1 MACKQFPVI
10 SVKGKP
16 FDCGWQHGSQARQQI
31 RNNMDLYFDIWQSLW
46 GAERLA
52 VLERCKGF
60 VHTIGEYDAD
70 ILEELEGIAK
80 GADISLEEVIALNT
94 RYELVWAPSVTPLSR
109 GDGCTSAVA
118 LPCITRDNR
127 TILGQNWDYKPRFE
141 GLSIMLEIEQES
153 KPNIV
158 IQTEA
163 GIIGFKG
170 MNSAGL
176 GVCVNALV
184 SNWDRFEHMT
194 PFFIM
199 LRGILNADSFSQA
212 LKAVLGTRS
221 CVSGNILLAHR
232 DGEAIDLEVTPEDV
246 SSLYAE
252 EGIITHSNH
261 FLALT
266 NREGLR
272 DTYKSAVPDTLFR
285 FRRARQIL
293 DLDKG
298 HIDVDSFQRV
308 FKDHFSYPNSICRH
322 VDSRDEGPKQTAT
335 LSSVIM
341 DLEERSF
348 YMTNGSP
355 CQNDY
360 YKLSSQSLLRD

>member
-1 MACKQFPVI
+1 MALKQFPVI

-31 RNNMDLYFDIWQSLW
+31 RSSIDLYFDLWQKLW
-46 GAERLA
+46 GAKRPEL
-52 VLERCKGF
+52 LEQCRGF
-60 VHTIGEYDAD
+60 VHSIGEYDAD

-80 GADISLEEVIALNT
+80 GADLSLEEVIALNA
-94 RYELVWAPSVTPLSR
+94 RYELVWAPSVAPQIS
-109 GDGCTSAVA
+109 GDACTSVVA
-118 LPCITRDNR
+118 LPSITRDKH
-127 TILGQNWDYKPRFE
+127 TILGQNWDYKPRCG
-141 GLSIMLEIEQES
+141 GLSIILEVEQES

-170 MNSAGL
+170 MNSAGV

-184 SNWDRFEHMT
+184 SNWDRFEHRT
-194 PFFIM
+194 PFFII

-212 LKAVLGTRS
+212 LKAVLGTRTS
-221 CVSGNILLAHR
+221 VSGNILLAHR

-246 SSLYAE
+246 ASLYAE

-261 FLALT
+261 FLVFT
-266 NREGLR
+266 NREGLK
-272 DTYKSAVPDTLFR
+272 DTFKSVVPDTLFR
-285 FRRARQIL
+285 FQRARQIL
-293 DLDKG
+293 ELDKG
-298 HIDVDSFQRV
+298 HIDVGSFQRV

-322 VDSRDEGPKQTAT
+322 ADFRDEEPKQTAT
-335 LSSVIM
+335 LSSLIM
-341 DLEERSF
+341 DLEERAF

-360 YKLSSQSLLRD
+360 YKLSPQSLLKD